1 VSCSANPLS
10 WGGCVGDAIGGALG
24 SAGKAV
30 AGGVFDSIAHAFG
43 DAATSAV
50 NWLWGQIGK
59 ATAIDL
65 TGTGI
70 KNLLAITGAIA
81 VIVALAMFAIQVI
94 ACALRQDFGGLG
106 RAVRGMLV
114 AFVGAAFAI
123 ASTQLLL
130 VAVDDLSNGV
140 VRAATGENVTG
151 VGQKLVLAQALDGLN
166 SAGLFLMSIVL
177 LISVVVIWCALM
189 IRKMLIIVAAVFGPV
204 AFSGATSD
212 LTKGWVR
219 HWIEFT
225 VALICSK
232 LILVLIF
239 IIGLAM
245 VNGAGST
252 GADTDQ
258 VTNLAIGALTLLL
271 AGFAPWLAIKMV
283 HFTGDAFHHVH
294 AQAAA
299 AQSGV
304 VAVVAAPQKAGRLHA
319 QTASMF
325 SPSRQAGQASNGN
338 GPTATRNGWP
348 GPGAAGPPSSGT
360 SGSPTGAGA
369 VAVAAEAVRLPGRG
383 AQAIGHQ
390 VDDATPQVTRPP
402 RAEPPRA
409 EPPKASPP
417 KDGDGR

>member
-1 VSCSANPLS
+1 MSCSANPLS
-10 WGGCVGDAIGGALG
+10 WGNCVGDAIGGALG

-50 NWLWGQIGK
+50 NWLWGQIGQ

-81 VIVALAMFAIQVI
+81 AMIALAMFAIQVI
-94 ACALRQDFGGLG
+94 ACALRQDFSGLG

-123 ASTQLLL
+123 ASTQMLL

-140 VRAATGENVTG
+140 VQAATGENVTG
-151 VGQKLVLAQALDGLN
+151 VGQKLVLAEALDGLN

-212 LTKGWVR
+212 LTHGWVR
-219 HWIEFT
+219 RWIEFT
-225 VALICSK
+225 VALIFSK
-232 LILVLIF
+232 LVLVLIF

-252 GADTDQ
+252 RADTNRL
-258 VTNLAIGALTLLL
+258 TNLAIGALTLLL

-283 HFTGDAFHHVH
+283 HFTGDAFHRVH

-304 VAVVAAPQKAGRLHA
+304 VAVVAAPQKASRLQSHS
-319 QTASMF
+319 ASMF
-325 SPSRQAGQASNGN
+325 APGRPAAPTSNGN
-338 GPTATRNGWP
+338 GVMPTSNGWP
-348 GPGAAGPPSSGT
+348 GPGAASAPSSGMT
-360 SGSPTGAGA
+360 GGPTAAGA
-369 VAVAAEAVRLPGRG
+369 VGVAGEAARLPGRAARG
-383 AQAIGHQ
+383 VGHQ
-390 VDDATPQVTRPP
+390 VDAATPPATPSPRTARPP
-402 RAEPPRA
+402 TD
-409 EPPKASPP
+409 PPKAPP
-417 KDGDGR
+417 PQDGDRR